1 MSSMREAWT
10 DGRLDD
16 LNGRVGD
23 MGRRMDEGF
32 SRVHEDFQSLRTEM
46 DAKIGGLRTE
56 MDAKF
61 GALHRLILQ
70 VGGGM
75 IATLIVGIL
84 SVLAT
89 QL

>member
-32 SRVHEDFQSLRTEM
+32 NRVHEDLQSLRTEV
-46 DAKIGGLRTE
+46 DTKIEGLQ
-56 MDAKF
+56 
-61 GALHRLILQ
+61 RLVLQ